1 MVVSKS
7 ISNSFSIPLFKPN
20 FSHSSPK
27 TCSNSLS
34 NWMTKPSGWPK
45 PPYTSQIWTT
55 RNHWPTVGPTQIPPP
70 SPLSPSARMAHAAK
84 TSTQASCTAASTG
97 FHASPASP
105 GWCGGAPWP
114 RALGRGR
121 PARKRLWWGSW
132 GAELDAAQKCGPAA
146 ESTMARV
153 LNPRRSATIVIEVAS
168 RCRRRLHRRH
178 PLSSSLRL
186 PLSSSGSGSVRPP
199 LPPSPPDSGGA
210 ALILAAS
217 AVSAYASLGC
227 GCRLAV
233 VVAFADATIAIHC
246 GCRRHFHSPPLRK
259 RRGEKIQER
268 NPPVAAV
275 TTRSMCIESP
285 ARYRGN
291 LANSEPLQ
299 KNLETWTRRTPRH
312 AHSLGPARRAC
323 V

>member
-1 MVVSKS
+1 
-7 ISNSFSIPLFKPN
+7 
-20 FSHSSPK
+20 
-27 TCSNSLS
+27 
-34 NWMTKPSGWPK
+34 
-45 PPYTSQIWTT
+45 
-55 RNHWPTVGPTQIPPP
+55 
-70 SPLSPSARMAHAAK
+70 MAHAAK

-146 ESTMARV
+146 ESTMASI
-153 LNPRRSATIVIEVAS
+153 LNPRRSATIVVEVAS

-233 VVAFADATIAIHC
+233 VVAIR
-246 GCRRHFHSPPLRK
+246 RRHHRHPLRLPSSFPFATVEEEEG
-259 RRGEKIQER
+259 RENPGEES
-268 NPPVAAV
+268 
-275 TTRSMCIESP
+275 TRCRSNDTINV
-285 ARYRGN
+285 Y
-291 LANSEPLQ
+291 
-299 KNLETWTRRTPRH
+299 
-312 AHSLGPARRAC
+312 
-323 V
+323 